1 MEQSRK
7 TDLLVGVFVLLGI
20 AALLFLALKAG
31 NMLSLNFGQKTYEV
45 TAVFDN
51 AGGLKPRASVSSA
64 GVNVGRVKSISLDPQ
79 TFQAVVKLDIYS
91 NYKFPSDTSAKI
103 LTAGLLGEKY
113 IGLEAGSEE
122 SNLKNNDRIQQT
134 QSSIVLENLISQ
146 FLFNTAEKKGGSP
159 DQEAAK

>member
-1 MEQSRK
+1 M
-7 TDLLVGVFVLLGI
+7 LVGLFVMLGV

-64 GVNVGRVKSISLDPQ
+64 GVNVGRVRSISLDPE
-79 TFQAVVKLDIYS
+79 TFQAVVTMDLDS
-91 NYKFPSDTSAKI
+91 RFKFPADTSAKI

-113 IGLEAGSEE
+113 IGLDAGSDDA
-122 SNLKNNDRIQQT
+122 NLEDRGRIAQT

-146 FLFNTAEKKGGSP
+146 FLFNSAEKKGG
-159 DQEAAK
+159 DDGKEE

>member
-1 MEQSRK
+1 MEHSRK
-7 TDLLVGVFVLLGI
+7 TDLLVGLFVMLGV

-64 GVNVGRVKSISLDPQ
+64 GVNVGRVRSISLDPE
-79 TFQAVVKLDIYS
+79 TFQAVVTMDLDS
-91 NYKFPSDTSAKI
+91 RFKFPADTSAKI

-113 IGLEAGSEE
+113 IGLDAGSDDA
-122 SNLKNNDRIQQT
+122 NLEDRGRIAQT

-146 FLFNTAEKKGGSP
+146 FLFNSAEKKGG
-159 DQEAAK
+159 DDGKEE